1 MCLDI
6 EESQREQEIKSR
18 REQADLEFAN
28 IISEISEVKEAMA
41 DDQIS
46 QKTFDSLAKTLDHL
60 IVQHNAILGQI
71 EALRF

>member
-6 EESQREQEIKSR
+6 EESQREQEIKSQ

-28 IISEISEVKEAMA
+28 IISEISEVKESMA
-41 DDQIS
+41 HDQIS